1 MPVDYTANWKKVER
15 EVERVRGR
23 EGVREDRPFTE
34 GGRDEAK
41 GRDGE
46 RGRVGGKGEWGG
58 RRKRGWEGVSEGI
71 TKGGRVW

>member
-23 EGVREDRPFTE
+23 EGVREDMPFTE

-41 GRDGE
+41 GRDVE
-46 RGRVGGKGEWGG
+46 RGRVGEWEGRERERGTEGG
-58 RRKRGWEGVSEGI
+58 REGG
-71 TKGGRVW
+71 TKGGSE